1 MLRPTEDIM
10 AATPDQGGPLPQAV
24 SDNIDTIAEFCALH
38 EMRKST
44 PQTMIERFSYIVGS
58 PAYILASVAF
68 IVAWIVYNL
77 FAKNAGGPVIDEP
90 PFFWLQGIIAVN
102 AFVISTTVL
111 IRQNH
116 AANLAE
122 HHTNLDLQISL
133 LTEKKTSKIIELL
146 EHLRHDIPSAP
157 DDPDAEAEELQR
169 STDAR
174 AVLSAIEQ
182 GRT

>member
-1 MLRPTEDIM
+1 M
-10 AATPDQGGPLPQAV
+10 PDTTDRGEALPQAV
-24 SDNIDTIAEFCALH
+24 SENIETIAEFCALH

-44 PQTMIERFSYIVGS
+44 SQTMIERFSYIVGS

-77 FAKNAGGPVIDEP
+77 VAENAGAPVIDEP

-116 AANLAE
+116 AAKLAE
-122 HHTNLDLQISL
+122 HHTHLDLQVSL

-146 EHLRHDIPSAP
+146 EHLRRDIPGADHGT
-157 DDPDAEAEELQR
+157 DDEAEELQHPAN
-169 STDAR
+169 AR

-182 GRT
+182 ERP